1 MVFQFQSST
10 DQDENQALRVDS
22 ESDIDSSDVED
33 DFGSDV
39 EQEEEDVEGEQVNE
53 DSDDDDDEVEEE
65 DDEVEEKDDDDD
77 EVEKEDEDDEVNEVE
92 ELNETNEVSSED
104 LTDEDNDDKDNEDDT
119 LMEGNSG
126 WADAMNKVLAMGK
139 NTDKPVSVLSK
150 AKKDNV
156 KKKKKKESEDGK
168 ENEGGENSSDSND
181 EEEAEEPHIP
191 VSVRR
196 AKKREIDSVCRV
208 KPDITKRALEKT
220 LSKMATRGVVQL
232 FNAVREQQ
240 KNVKS
245 SLKEAGNTWKREKI
259 LKNLDKDGFL
269 AVLDGK
275 RPSEGP
281 VSKRPKTEVK
291 ELKEEEDDTANWSA
305 LKPDYMLG
313 AKMKDWD
320 KESDEEI

>member
-1 MVFQFQSST
+1 MVFQCESST
-10 DQDENQALRVDS
+10 EQDENQVLRVDS
-22 ESDIDSSDVED
+22 ESDIDGSDVED

-39 EQEEEDVEGEQVNE
+39 EQEEEDVEEEEVE
-53 DSDDDDDEVEEE
+53 EDDDEVEEG
-65 DDEVEEKDDDDD
+65 
-77 EVEKEDEDDEVNEVE
+77 DEDDEVNEE
-92 ELNETNEVSSED
+92 ELDDDAAEEELENETNEVSSED
-104 LTDEDNDDKDNEDDT
+104 LTDEDNDDEDDT

-168 ENEGGENSSDSND
+168 EKEGGENSSDSND

-220 LSKMATRGVVQL
+220 LSKIATRGVVQL

>member
-1 MVFQFQSST
+1 MVFQCESST
-10 DQDENQALRVDS
+10 EQDENQVLRVDS
-22 ESDIDSSDVED
+22 ESDIDGSDVED

-39 EQEEEDVEGEQVNE
+39 EQEEDVEEEEVE
-53 DSDDDDDEVEEE
+53 EDDDEVEEG
-65 DDEVEEKDDDDD
+65 
-77 EVEKEDEDDEVNEVE
+77 DEDDEVNEE
-92 ELNETNEVSSED
+92 ELDDDAAEEELENETNEVSSED
-104 LTDEDNDDKDNEDDT
+104 LTDEDNDDEDDT

-168 ENEGGENSSDSND
+168 GKEGGENSSDSND

-208 KPDITKRALEKT
+208 KPDITKRAVEKT
-220 LSKMATRGVVQL
+220 LSKIATRGVVQL

>member
-1 MVFQFQSST
+1 MVFQCESST
-10 DQDENQALRVDS
+10 EQDENQVLRVDS

-33 DFGSDV
+33 DFGSDL
-39 EQEEEDVEGEQVNE
+39 EQEEEDVEGEEVE
-53 DSDDDDDEVEEE
+53 EDDDEVEEE
-65 DDEVEEKDDDDD
+65 D
-77 EVEKEDEDDEVNEVE
+77 EDDEVNEEEE
-92 ELNETNEVSSED
+92 ELNEDAAEEELENETNEVSSED
-104 LTDEDNDDKDNEDDT
+104 LTDEDNDDKDDEDDT

-168 ENEGGENSSDSND
+168 EKEGGENSSDSND

-208 KPDITKRALEKT
+208 KPDITKRAVEKT
-220 LSKMATRGVVQL
+220 LSKIATRGVVQL

>member
-1 MVFQFQSST
+1 MVFQCESST
-10 DQDENQALRVDS
+10 EQDENQVLRVDS
-22 ESDIDSSDVED
+22 ESDIDGSDVED

-39 EQEEEDVEGEQVNE
+39 EQEEEDVEEEEVE
-53 DSDDDDDEVEEE
+53 EDDDEVEEG
-65 DDEVEEKDDDDD
+65 
-77 EVEKEDEDDEVNEVE
+77 DEDDEVNEE
-92 ELNETNEVSSED
+92 ELDDDAAEEELENETNEVSSED
-104 LTDEDNDDKDNEDDT
+104 LTDEDNDDEDDT

-168 ENEGGENSSDSND
+168 GKEGGENSSDSND

-208 KPDITKRALEKT
+208 KPDITKRAVEKT
-220 LSKMATRGVVQL
+220 LSKIATRGVVQL

-320 KESDEEI
+320 KESDEEV

>member
-1 MVFQFQSST
+1 MVFQCESST
-10 DQDENQALRVDS
+10 EQDENQVLRVDS
-22 ESDIDSSDVED
+22 ESDIDGSDVED

-39 EQEEEDVEGEQVNE
+39 EQEEEDEVEE
-53 DSDDDDDEVEEE
+53 DDDEVEEG
-65 DDEVEEKDDDDD
+65 
-77 EVEKEDEDDEVNEVE
+77 DEDDEVNEEEEELDDDAVE
-92 ELNETNEVSSED
+92 EELQNETNEVSSED
-104 LTDEDNDDKDNEDDT
+104 LTDEDNDDEDDT

-168 ENEGGENSSDSND
+168 GKEGGENSSDSND

-208 KPDITKRALEKT
+208 KPDITKRAVEKT
-220 LSKMATRGVVQL
+220 LSKIATRGVVQL

>member
-1 MVFQFQSST
+1 MVFQCESST
-10 DQDENQALRVDS
+10 EQDENQVLRVDS
-22 ESDIDSSDVED
+22 ESDIDGSDVED
-33 DFGSDV
+33 DFGSDL
-39 EQEEEDVEGEQVNE
+39 EEEEEDVEGEEVE
-53 DSDDDDDEVEEE
+53 EDDDEVEEG
-65 DDEVEEKDDDDD
+65 
-77 EVEKEDEDDEVNEVE
+77 DEDDEVNEEELDDDAVE
-92 ELNETNEVSSED
+92 EELENETNEVSSED
-104 LTDEDNDDKDNEDDT
+104 LTDEDNDDEDDT

-168 ENEGGENSSDSND
+168 EKEGGENSSDSND

-220 LSKMATRGVVQL
+220 LSKIATRGVVQL

>member
-1 MVFQFQSST
+1 MVFQCESST
-10 DQDENQALRVDS
+10 EQDENQVLRVDS
-22 ESDIDSSDVED
+22 ESDIDGSDVED

-39 EQEEEDVEGEQVNE
+39 EQEEEDVEEEEVE
-53 DSDDDDDEVEEE
+53 EDDDEVEEG
-65 DDEVEEKDDDDD
+65 
-77 EVEKEDEDDEVNEVE
+77 DEDDEVNEE
-92 ELNETNEVSSED
+92 ELDDDAAEEELENETNEVSSED
-104 LTDEDNDDKDNEDDT
+104 LTDEDNDDEDDT

-168 ENEGGENSSDSND
+168 EKEGGENSSDSND

-208 KPDITKRALEKT
+208 KPDITKRAVEKT
-220 LSKMATRGVVQL
+220 LSKIATRGVVQL

-320 KESDEEI
+320 KESDEEV

>member
-1 MVFQFQSST
+1 MVFQCESST
-10 DQDENQALRVDS
+10 EQDENQVLRVDS

-33 DFGSDV
+33 DFGSDL
-39 EQEEEDVEGEQVNE
+39 EQEEEDVEGEEVE
-53 DSDDDDDEVEEE
+53 EDDDEVEEE
-65 DDEVEEKDDDDD
+65 D
-77 EVEKEDEDDEVNEVE
+77 EDDEVNEEE
-92 ELNETNEVSSED
+92 ELNEDAAEEELENETNEVSSED
-104 LTDEDNDDKDNEDDT
+104 LTDEDNDDKDDEDDT

-168 ENEGGENSSDSND
+168 EKEGGENSSDSND

-208 KPDITKRALEKT
+208 KPDITKRAVEKT
-220 LSKMATRGVVQL
+220 LSKIATRGVVQL

>member
-1 MVFQFQSST
+1 MVFQCESST
-10 DQDENQALRVDS
+10 EQDENQVLRVDS

-33 DFGSDV
+33 DFGSDA
-39 EQEEEDVEGEQVNE
+39 EQEEEDVEGEEVE
-53 DSDDDDDEVEEE
+53 EDDDEVEEE
-65 DDEVEEKDDDDD
+65 D
-77 EVEKEDEDDEVNEVE
+77 EDDEVNEEEE
-92 ELNETNEVSSED
+92 ELNEDAAEEELENETNEVSSED
-104 LTDEDNDDKDNEDDT
+104 LTDEDNDDKDDEDDT

-168 ENEGGENSSDSND
+168 EKEGGENSSDSND

-208 KPDITKRALEKT
+208 KPDITKRAVEKT
-220 LSKMATRGVVQL
+220 LSKIATRGVVQL

>member
-1 MVFQFQSST
+1 MVFQCESST
-10 DQDENQALRVDS
+10 EQDENQVLRVDS
-22 ESDIDSSDVED
+22 ESDIDGSDVED

-39 EQEEEDVEGEQVNE
+39 EQEEEDVEEEEVE
-53 DSDDDDDEVEEE
+53 EDDDEVEEG
-65 DDEVEEKDDDDD
+65 
-77 EVEKEDEDDEVNEVE
+77 DEDDEVNEE
-92 ELNETNEVSSED
+92 ELDDDAAEEELENETNEVSSED
-104 LTDEDNDDKDNEDDT
+104 LTDEDNDDEDDT

-168 ENEGGENSSDSND
+168 GKEGGENSSDSND

-220 LSKMATRGVVQL
+220 LSKIATRGVVQL

>member
-1 MVFQFQSST
+1 MVFQCESST
-10 DQDENQALRVDS
+10 EQDENQVLRVDS

-33 DFGSDV
+33 DFGSDA
-39 EQEEEDVEGEQVNE
+39 EQEEEDVEGEEVE
-53 DSDDDDDEVEEE
+53 EDDDEVEEE
-65 DDEVEEKDDDDD
+65 D
-77 EVEKEDEDDEVNEVE
+77 EDDEVNEEE
-92 ELNETNEVSSED
+92 ELNEDAAEEELENETNEVSSED
-104 LTDEDNDDKDNEDDT
+104 LTDEDNDDKDDEDDT

-168 ENEGGENSSDSND
+168 EKEGGENSSDSND

-208 KPDITKRALEKT
+208 KPDITKRAVEKT
-220 LSKMATRGVVQL
+220 LSKIATRGVVQL

>member
-1 MVFQFQSST
+1 MVFQCESST
-10 DQDENQALRVDS
+10 EQDENQVLRVDS
-22 ESDIDSSDVED
+22 ESDIDGSDVED

-39 EQEEEDVEGEQVNE
+39 EQEEEDVEEEEVE
-53 DSDDDDDEVEEE
+53 EDDDEVEEG
-65 DDEVEEKDDDDD
+65 
-77 EVEKEDEDDEVNEVE
+77 DEDDEVNEE
-92 ELNETNEVSSED
+92 ELDDDAAEEELENETNEVSSED
-104 LTDEDNDDKDNEDDT
+104 LTDEDNDDEDDT

-156 KKKKKKESEDGK
+156 KKEKKKESEDGK
-168 ENEGGENSSDSND
+168 GKEGGENSSDSND

-208 KPDITKRALEKT
+208 KPDITKRAVEKT
-220 LSKMATRGVVQL
+220 LSKIATRGVVQL

-320 KESDEEI
+320 KESDEEV

>member
-1 MVFQFQSST
+1 MVFEFEIQT
-10 DQDENQALRVDS
+10 EENEMYALREDS
-22 ESDIDSSDVED
+22 ESDVDSSDVED
-33 DFGSDV
+33 DYGAEEEDGGGEDEESLDG
-39 EQEEEDVEGEQVNE
+39 EEDDNEEDVEEEENE
-53 DSDDDDDEVEEE
+53 DDDKEQDVSANEETIE
-65 DDEVEEKDDDDD
+65 A
-77 EVEKEDEDDEVNEVE
+77 
-92 ELNETNEVSSED
+92 SSED
-104 LTDEDNDDKDNEDDT
+104 LTDDEETNNMGREEEEQEDT
-119 LMEGNSG
+119 LMEYNSG

-139 NTDKPVSVLSK
+139 NSDKPVSVLSK

-156 KKKKKKESEDGK
+156 KNKKPEEMKEKK
-168 ENEGGENSSDSND
+168 GGDASDTGS
-181 EEEAEEPHIP
+181 EEEEDEKPHIP

-208 KPDITKRALEKT
+208 KPDITRRAVEKT
-220 LSKMATRGVVQL
+220 FSKVATRGVVQL

-245 SLKEAGNTWKREKI
+245 TLREASNTWKREKI

-275 RPSEGP
+275 RPTEGP

-291 ELKEEEDDTANWSA
+291 EEDEDTANWSA
-305 LKPDYMLG
+305 LKEDYMLG

-320 KESDEEI
+320 KESDEEQ

>member
-1 MVFQFQSST
+1 MVFQCESST
-10 DQDENQALRVDS
+10 EQDENQVLRVDS
-22 ESDIDSSDVED
+22 ESDIDGSDVED

-39 EQEEEDVEGEQVNE
+39 EQEEEDVEEEEVE
-53 DSDDDDDEVEEE
+53 EDDDEVEEG
-65 DDEVEEKDDDDD
+65 
-77 EVEKEDEDDEVNEVE
+77 DEDDEVNEE
-92 ELNETNEVSSED
+92 ELDDDAAEEELENETNEVSSED
-104 LTDEDNDDKDNEDDT
+104 LTDEDNDDEDDT

-168 ENEGGENSSDSND
+168 GKEGGENSSDSND

-208 KPDITKRALEKT
+208 KPDITKRAVEKT
-220 LSKMATRGVVQL
+220 LSKIATRGVVQL